1 MCQVVTEPAHDSCR
15 LCGRTGADEHLIAVH
30 LVNVFPV
37 RKYFVCPQCLQE
49 IEARH
54 RKAEAG

>member
-1 MCQVVTEPAHDSCR
+1 MSQVVTTLDHPSCR
-15 LCGRTGADEHLIAVH
+15 LCGRTEADEHLIAVH

-37 RKYFVCPQCLQE
+37 RKYFVCQQCLHE

-54 RKAEAG
+54 RRAKAG